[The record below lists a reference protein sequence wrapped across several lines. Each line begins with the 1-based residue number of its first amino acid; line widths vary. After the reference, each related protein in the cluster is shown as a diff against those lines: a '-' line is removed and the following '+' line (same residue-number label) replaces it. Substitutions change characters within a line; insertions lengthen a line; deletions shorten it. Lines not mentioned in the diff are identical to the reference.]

1 MFKRFL
7 SFLLATALLSMPVL
21 AAPAPAH
28 TVNAKSA
35 ILYELST
42 DTVLLEQN
50 ADERVYPAS
59 TTKLMTALVAMEYG
73 NPTDT
78 VTVTREAVDGLYELG
93 SASYLLA
100 GEEIGFMDLMRYMLV
115 ASGNDAANAFAIHI
129 SGSVDDFVDLM
140 NSTAR
145 RLGCT
150 NTHFTNPHGLHDEDH
165 YTSARD
171 LLLIAKAAME
181 NESIAKIVSEDEVTL
196 PVTNKHDRTTTKYS
210 TNYLLSKKATG
221 DYYYEGAV
229 GIKTGTTTPAGLC
242 LVAACVKGDYTYYSV
257 VMGASKEENGRNGQF
272 DETIKL
278 FDYGAENFS
287 QQVMLSSSEPITEV
301 PVRLSDEKDAAV
313 LTPSENIV
321 AMLPNTFEKSDL
333 TMDYTVDEGVTAPV
347 RSGDVLGKLTVT
359 YGEKTYE
366 MDLVA
371 SSDISRSTLLYV
383 LDRITGFFTS
393 TAFKVAVAAVIA
405 LIAIF
410 VAYVIIVNRRRA
422 KRRRS
427 RRR

>member
-1 MFKRFL
+1 MFKRFC
-7 SFLLATALLSMPVL
+7 SFLLATVFLSIPVL
-21 AAPAPAH
+21 AAPAPTH

-35 ILYELST
+35 ILYEVTT

-78 VTVTREAVDGLYELG
+78 ITVTREAVDGLYELG
-93 SASYLLA
+93 SSSYLLA

-129 SGSVDDFVDLM
+129 SGSVKDFTELM

-150 NTHFTNPHGLHDEDH
+150 NTHFTNPHGLHDADH

-171 LLLIAKAAME
+171 LLLIARAAMK
-181 NESIAKIVSEDEVTL
+181 NETIAKIVAEDEVTL

-210 TNYLLSKKATG
+210 TNYLLSKKANG

-257 VMGASKEENGRNGQF
+257 VMGASKEENGRSGQF
-272 DETIKL
+272 DETIRL
-278 FDYGAENFS
+278 FNYGAETFS

-333 TMDYTVDEGVTAPV
+333 KLDYTVKEGVTAPV
-347 RSGDVLGKLTVT
+347 KAGDVLGKLTVT
-359 YGEKTYE
+359 YGEKQYE

-371 SSDISRSTLLYV
+371 ASDISRSTLLYV

-393 TAFKVAVAAVIA
+393 TAFKVAVAAVVA
-405 LIAIF
+405 LVAVF

-422 KRRRS
+422 KRRRN

>member
-1 MFKRFL
+1 
-7 SFLLATALLSMPVL
+7 
-21 AAPAPAH
+21 
-28 TVNAKSA
+28 
-35 ILYELST
+35 
-42 DTVLLEQN
+42 
-50 ADERVYPAS
+50 
-59 TTKLMTALVAMEYG
+59 
-73 NPTDT
+73 
-78 VTVTREAVDGLYELG
+78 
-93 SASYLLA
+93 
-100 GEEIGFMDLMRYMLV
+100 MDLMRYMLV